1 MGIPLFFKTLS
12 EKYDDTLVETITS
25 NENPNCL
32 FLDMNCLIH
41 PCCRRVLTENYSNS
55 TKDVYE
61 KRMFVEIKN
70 YLDKI
75 IEFCNPSFIYMAID
89 GVAPCAKMA
98 QQRLRRNKTYLE
110 REEIYSIKDKLNIS
124 YNTEFWDTNAISP
137 GTLFMIKLTRRL
149 NEYIKNILNKNI
161 LNKNSSKNI
170 KNILLSSHDE
180 AGEGEH
186 KIMDYIRTHDLDN
199 KNILIYGLDADLI
212 MLSLASSRDNVYLLR
227 EAIEFGSPQEGRFLY
242 MDIDQLKCNIIMDFK
257 ERFYINS
264 ESVHTDKI
272 LSNEF
277 FVNLIDDYIF
287 ICFLLGNDFLPHI
300 LSLDIRYSGLDLI
313 MDTYIKTYVGV
324 KTNLITDNKIN
335 THFLKIF
342 LKTFS
347 SNEGQIVKKVFDKR
361 QKLNKHFRIRSKDNE
376 YDKQIEILN
385 NYPILNM
392 EEEYLI
398 TNDSLYCQDWKKRY
412 YKVCFD
418 FTEKEEIDSICKNY
432 FDGLVWVFKYYFSGC
447 VSWSWN
453 FEYNHAPTIK
463 DLSDY
468 INNNI
473 EDINTI
479 KFTNDK
485 PVASIVQLITIMPKQ
500 SIELIPK
507 KYHKLL
513 TEFKY
518 GLLHYYP
525 EKYKLDTIF
534 KRYYWQCVPILPPI
548 DLQYIK
554 NKVSKIK

>member
-1 MGIPLFFKTLS
+1 MGIPLFFKTLTD
-12 EKYDDTLVETITS
+12 KYDDTLVETITS
-25 NENPNCL
+25 NENLNCL

-55 TKDVYE
+55 KRDVYE

-75 IEFCNPSFIYMAID
+75 IEFCNPKFIYMAID

-110 REEIYSIKDKLNIS
+110 REEIYSIKNKLNIS

-149 NEYIKNILNKNI
+149 NEYIKNILETK
-161 LNKNSSKNI
+161 KSI
-170 KNILLSSHDE
+170 KTILLSSHDE

-212 MLSLASSRDNVYLLR
+212 MLSLATSRESVYLLR
-227 EAIEFGSPQEGRFLY
+227 EAIEFGSPQEGKFLY

-335 THFLKIF
+335 TYFLKIF

-347 SNEGQIVKKVFDKR
+347 DNEDQIVKNVFDKR
-361 QKLNKHFRIRSKDNE
+361 QKLNKYFKIRSKDNE

-398 TNDSLYCQDWKKRY
+398 TNESLYCKDWEKRY

-453 FEYNHAPTIK
+453 FEYNHAPTIT
-463 DLSDY
+463 DLSNY
-468 INNNI
+468 LNNNI
-473 EDINTI
+473 EDINSI

>member
-25 NENPNCL
+25 NNNNNL

-55 TKDVYE
+55 KSDVYE
-61 KRMFVEIKN
+61 KKMFVEIKN

-75 IEFCNPSFIYMAID
+75 IEFCNPSFIYMAVD

-124 YNTEFWDTNAISP
+124 YSTEFWDTNAISP
-137 GTLFMIKLTRRL
+137 GTLFMIKLTRQL
-149 NEYIKNILNKNI
+149 NEYIKNILKT
-161 LNKNSSKNI
+161 KSTI
-170 KNILLSSHDE
+170 KNIILSSHDE

-212 MLSLASSRDNVYLLR
+212 MLSLATSRDSVYLLR
-227 EAIEFGSPQEGRFLY
+227 EAIEFGSPQDGKFLY

-257 ERFYINS
+257 ERFSINS
-264 ESVHTDKI
+264 KSVHSNKI

-277 FVNLIDDYIF
+277 FVHLIDDYIF

-313 MDTYIKTYVGV
+313 MDIYIKTYNGLQ
-324 KTNLITDNKIN
+324 TNLTNENKIN
-335 THFLKIF
+335 TNFLKIF

-347 SNEGQIVKKVFDKR
+347 DKEDEIVKKIFDKR
-361 QKLNKHFRIRSKDNE
+361 QKLNKHFKIRYKDNE
-376 YDKQIEILN
+376 YDKQVELLN

-398 TNDSLYCQDWKKRY
+398 TNESLYCHDWKKRY

-418 FTEKEEIDSICKNY
+418 FTQKEEIDSICKNY
-432 FDGLVWVFKYYFSGC
+432 FDGLVWTFKYYFSGC
-447 VSWSWN
+447 ASWSWSYQ
-453 FEYNHAPTIK
+453 YNHAPTLK
-463 DLSDY
+463 DLY
-468 INNNI
+468 NYLENNI

-479 KFTNDK
+479 KFTTDK
-485 PVASIVQLITIMPKQ
+485 PVDPIVQLITIMPKK